1 MERNRTTRPML
12 YHRWGGLGNHCYQI
26 GFSGDA
32 VISWKSLDFQ
42 PYFNSTA
49 SNVLYGYWSH
59 DLGGHFEADRIDPE
73 MFTRWMQFGAVS
85 PVMRTHS
92 SKSGVLNK
100 EPWVFSPV
108 YFNTIR
114 NAILQRYEMA
124 PYVYTM
130 ARKTYD
136 EGLSV
141 CRPLYY
147 DYPESEEA
155 YDYRNQYMFGDQML
169 IAPVTAPMK
178 DDYSTLNVWLPAGTD
193 WYEWHT
199 GTMLKGGQTVI
210 RTFAIDEY
218 PIYIKAGS
226 VLPFCGR
233 VKSLAGDDHSYVVT
247 VFPGGDGIFDL
258 YEDNGN
264 DKEYDRKYARTSLQ
278 SKHVGNRL
286 EVTIG
291 SRKGGYPGMPA
302 ERAFKVKVVGSAIP
316 QSVTVNGK
324 TVNYV
329 YDGNSLSLLIDIPIA
344 DAKCEK
350 QVLITY
356 PEQTADLNGLP
367 GKFRRLQK
375 GIVALK
381 YRDAD
386 IVLNEELGT
395 MESTGRSIEY
405 TPEQMDRLVADFI
418 RNYDKLP
425 EILKQHKLSE
435 ENVQWFLK
443 AVHWED

>member
-1 MERNRTTRPML
+1 MCIR
-12 YHRWGGLGNHCYQI
+12 
-26 GFSGDA
+26 
-32 VISWKSLDFQ
+32 
-42 PYFNSTA
+42 
-49 SNVLYGYWSH
+49 
-59 DLGGHFEADRIDPE
+59 DR
-73 MFTRWMQFGAVS
+73 
-85 PVMRTHS
+85 
-92 SKSGVLNK
+92 
-100 EPWVFSPV
+100 
-108 YFNTIR
+108 
-114 NAILQRYEMA
+114 
-124 PYVYTM
+124 
-130 ARKTYD
+130 
-136 EGLSV
+136 
-141 CRPLYY
+141 
-147 DYPESEEA
+147 
-155 YDYRNQYMFGDQML
+155 
-169 IAPVTAPMK
+169 
-178 DDYSTLNVWLPAGTD
+178 
-193 WYEWHT
+193 
-199 GTMLKGGQTVI
+199 
-210 RTFAIDEY
+210 
-218 PIYIKAGS
+218 
-226 VLPFCGR
+226 
-233 VKSLAGDDHSYVVT
+233 
-247 VFPGGDGIFDL
+247 
-258 YEDNGN
+258 
-264 DKEYDRKYARTSLQ
+264 
-278 SKHVGNRL
+278 
-286 EVTIG
+286 
-291 SRKGGYPGMPA
+291 
-302 ERAFKVKVVGSAIP
+302 VVGSAIP